1 MQGVIF
7 DELEKYVS
15 KEMGAAS
22 LERIRNLTGRDDQG
36 YALGATYPDAELGVI
51 VAAVAAETG
60 RPAQE
65 VIEAFG
71 AALVPGLLEIYGFLI
86 NPRWSFM
93 DFLLNTEDVVHRGVK
108 LNSPNAQPAALQA
121 ERAGPDSVAITYRSQ
136 RALCS
141 LAKGIVRGAAA
152 HYRVEVTISEDR
164 CMLRGDPE
172 CLILVSEGEI

>member
-1 MQGVIF
+1 VQGVIF
-7 DELEKYVS
+7 DELEKYIS
-15 KEMGAAS
+15 KEMGAAG
-22 LERIRNLTGRDDQG
+22 LARIRSLTGRDDRG
-36 YALGATYPDAELGVI
+36 YALGAVYADEELGVI

-60 RPAQE
+60 RPAQT
-65 VIEAFG
+65 VIEEFG

-108 LNSPNAQPAALQA
+108 LNAPYAQPAALQA
-121 ERAGPDSVAITYRSQ
+121 ERSGPDAVTITYRSK

-152 HYRVEVTISEDR
+152 HYRVEITISEER
-164 CMLRGDPE
+164 CMLRGDPQ
-172 CLILVSEGEI
+172 CLIRVSGGET

>member
-15 KEMGAAS
+15 QEMGAAS
-22 LERIRNLTGRDDQG
+22 LERIRSLTGRDDHG
-36 YALGATYPDAELGVI
+36 YALGATYPDEELGVI
-51 VAAVAAETG
+51 VGAVAAETG

-71 AALVPGLLEIYGFLI
+71 VALVPGLLEIYGFLI

-93 DFLLNTEDVVHRGVK
+93 DFLLNTEGVVHRGVR
-108 LNSPNAQPAALQA
+108 LNSPYAQPPALQT
-121 ERAGPDSVAITYRSQ
+121 ERAGPDSVAITYRSK

-152 HYRVEVTISEDR
+152 HYRVEITIVEER

-172 CLILVSEGEI
+172 CLITVSEGYV